1 MVCLSKYLAYYV
13 VRDTFACHGLVH
25 KGPAHCLQHF
35 FIKLAHTSKAAS
47 KYYIFF
53 HLIPLVIRL
62 KKLKNIK
69 DLPKAIGTT
78 VVDYSKS
85 VLFMAFLVGLLRAG
99 LCIEFSPKNLGVTGI
114 CKNSIK
120 QINFLLLLGSHQLAV
135 SCSRLHLDD
144 AR

>member
-1 MVCLSKYLAYYV
+1 M
-13 VRDTFACHGLVH
+13 
-25 KGPAHCLQHF
+25 
-35 FIKLAHTSKAAS
+35 
-47 KYYIFF
+47 
-53 HLIPLVIRL
+53 IRL

-69 DLPKAIGTT
+69 DLPKAIGNT

-120 QINFLLLLGSHQLAV
+120 QINFSLLVGSHQLAV
-135 SCSRLHLDD
+135 SCLRPHLED
-144 AR
+144 ARSFTTSVRRLWSHCMYISRGRWAGHCVMKASGFTSWR